1 MIDHNYPIAKHF
13 TITNNGIVAITA
25 AEQHKL
31 RMLNGGKLPTIDF
44 GHPSFTDNYSKEI
57 MAAVIARQIS
67 IKTGTALTDSG
78 CAGCGQAKP
87 TPPKINYTAQKTVG
101 VIIEDGNDMNKTLSK
116 GKNSKNAATIAG
128 ETSDN
133 TTANS
138 SNE

>member
-31 RMLNGGKLPTIDF
+31 R
-44 GHPSFTDNYSKEI
+44 
-57 MAAVIARQIS
+57 
-67 IKTGTALTDSG
+67 
-78 CAGCGQAKP
+78 
-87 TPPKINYTAQKTVG
+87 TAQKTVG